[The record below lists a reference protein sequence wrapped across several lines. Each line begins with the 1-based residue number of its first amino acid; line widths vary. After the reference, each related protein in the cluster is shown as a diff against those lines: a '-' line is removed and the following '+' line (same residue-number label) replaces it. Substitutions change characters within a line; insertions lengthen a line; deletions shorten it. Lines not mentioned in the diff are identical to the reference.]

1 MYNKIKIKNKINEHK
16 KRTNKNYKVLYLL
29 FLESLWFFWGE
40 CQGGKFVSIFVTSM
54 RLPVFGGPC

>member
-29 FLESLWFFWGE
+29 FFR
-40 CQGGKFVSIFVTSM
+40 I
-54 RLPVFGGPC
+54 PVVFLG